1 MDTEEDSRPASNGNK
16 QQFVSF
22 RISSEDFTRIEE
34 FARFLHS
41 RGVIKAP
48 TVPCL
53 TRSILYTKLNKFA
66 QYFEQAIERKR
77 QEEAV
82 MNFLCPHH

>member
-1 MDTEEDSRPASNGNK
+1 MGTEEDSRPASNGNK

-22 RISSEDFTRIEE
+22 RISREDFTRIEE

-53 TRSILYTKLNKFA
+53 TRSILYTELNKFA

-77 QEEAV
+77 QEEVV
-82 MNFLCPHH
+82 MNFLLPHH

>member
-1 MDTEEDSRPASNGNK
+1 MGTEEDSRPASNDNK

-22 RISSEDFTRIEE
+22 RISHEDFTRIEE

-53 TRSILYTKLNKFA
+53 TRSILYTELNKFA

-77 QEEAV
+77 QEEVV
-82 MNFLCPHH
+82 MNFLLPHH

>member
-1 MDTEEDSRPASNGNK
+1 MSTEEGSRPSSNGNK

-22 RISSEDFTRIEE
+22 RTSREDFTRIEE
-34 FARFLHS
+34 FARFLYS

-53 TRSILYTKLNKFA
+53 TRSILYTELNKFA
-66 QYFEQAIERKR
+66 RYFEQAIERKR

-82 MNFLCPHH
+82 G

>member
-1 MDTEEDSRPASNGNK
+1 MSTEKDSKPDGNSNK

-22 RISSEDFTRIEE
+22 RISHEDFTRIEE

-53 TRSILYTKLNKFA
+53 TRSILYTELNKFA

-82 MNFLCPHH
+82 MNFLLPHH